1 MTRNVK
7 LIIIV
12 LSVFVLNITV
22 VGCSHFKKD
31 SEKPSMDLS
40 EELSFTATVE
50 AIDYDTRHV
59 TLKGLQGN
67 TTTFYV
73 VEEAYNFKEVEIGD
87 LVNIAYKAS
96 IAINLEKGSGQ
107 DPSFIVGGASTR
119 ASEGQKPEG
128 VAYNVIN
135 VRARVEDID
144 YENRTVDLKGPR
156 GNVIT
161 VEVDESVQNFKN
173 IKKGDEVSA
182 KYTEAVA
189 ISVRPADQE

>member
-1 MTRNVK
+1 M
-7 LIIIV
+7 
-12 LSVFVLNITV
+12 
-22 VGCSHFKKD
+22 KKD
-31 SEKPSMDLS
+31 RGKIHL
-40 EELSFTATVE
+40 F
-50 AIDYDTRHV
+50 
-59 TLKGLQGN
+59 
-67 TTTFYV
+67 
-73 VEEAYNFKEVEIGD
+73 
-87 LVNIAYKAS
+87 
-96 IAINLEKGSGQ
+96 
-107 DPSFIVGGASTR
+107 VGGASTR

-128 VAYNVIN
+128 VASNVIN

>member
-1 MTRNVK
+1 
-7 LIIIV
+7 
-12 LSVFVLNITV
+12 
-22 VGCSHFKKD
+22 
-31 SEKPSMDLS
+31 MDLS

-59 TLKGLQGN
+59 TLKGPQGK

>member
-1 MTRNVK
+1 
-7 LIIIV
+7 
-12 LSVFVLNITV
+12 

-59 TLKGLQGN
+59 TLKGPQGK

-73 VEEAYNFKEVEIGD
+73 VEEAYNFKEVEIGN

-107 DPSFIVGGASTR
+107 DPSFCRRRFHTGI
-119 ASEGQKPEG
+119 
-128 VAYNVIN
+128 
-135 VRARVEDID
+135 
-144 YENRTVDLKGPR
+144 
-156 GNVIT
+156 
-161 VEVDESVQNFKN
+161 
-173 IKKGDEVSA
+173 
-182 KYTEAVA
+182 
-189 ISVRPADQE
+189 